1 MRFLNKVVIVTGG
14 GQGIGACIAQSY
26 AKEGAYVVI
35 AEIDEEAGVENETS
49 ITDLGGNAC
58 FLQTDVSNEESVQAM
73 VAQVLNR
80 FGHIDILINNAAVDA
95 KGTLFT
101 RTIEEWSNVLAVN
114 ITGPYICTK
123 HIAPYMKGEGS
134 SIINIVSTRALMS
147 EPNTEPY
154 SASKGALLA
163 LTHSLANSLSPKIRV
178 NAISPGWIDVS
189 QWKKKKDRKFIHLT
203 DKDHSQHLVG
213 RIGVPEDIAKACLF
227 LTSDEAGFITGSNFI
242 IDGGMTVKMIYCD

>member
-73 VAQVLNR
+73 VGQVLNR

-189 QWKKKKDRKFIHLT
+189 QWKKKKDRKFIHLR